1 MSDRLREA
9 PTPRTRLVVRVL
21 LMLSAP
27 LVPGCNLIESIV
39 LQTAPGTEK
48 VSAEFNRLPG
58 KTALVY
64 VWVDAETKWA
74 HPKVR
79 LDLAAYLSE
88 YLEKNV
94 KDVTVADY
102 YLVEDYLEKA
112 NSFDVNLDKLARH
125 FGADMVVHLSVYR
138 FSLRDQGMHHFYR
151 GRLGASVEVHD
162 LSRPNE
168 PQERIPLED
177 AEVAVPEEGVVGL
190 ANTTPAQI
198 RQMTYY
204 AFTEEVGRKFHD
216 YERALD

>member
-1 MSDRLREA
+1 
-9 PTPRTRLVVRVL
+9 
-21 LMLSAP
+21 
-27 LVPGCNLIESIV
+27 
-39 LQTAPGTEK
+39 
-48 VSAEFNRLPG
+48 
-58 KTALVY
+58 
-64 VWVDAETKWA
+64 
-74 HPKVR
+74 
-79 LDLAAYLSE
+79 
-88 YLEKNV
+88 
-94 KDVTVADY
+94 
-102 YLVEDYLEKA
+102 
-112 NSFDVNLDKLARH
+112 
-125 FGADMVVHLSVYR
+125 
-138 FSLRDQGMHHFYR
+138 LRDQGMHHFYR